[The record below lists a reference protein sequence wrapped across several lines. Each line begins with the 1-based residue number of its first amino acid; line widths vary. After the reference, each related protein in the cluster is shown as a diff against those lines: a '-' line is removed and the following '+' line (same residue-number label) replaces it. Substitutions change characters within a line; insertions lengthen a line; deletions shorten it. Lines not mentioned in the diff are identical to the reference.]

1 MVLPILKVLLP
12 SEAYKIYEGTLL
24 DRYGTG
30 AMENRN
36 SRLFWGLSVNFLF
49 KFWYPDLKT
58 MLQTVVCFSFS
69 NQVLQDT

>member
-36 SRLFWGLSVNFLF
+36 SRLF
-49 KFWYPDLKT
+49 
-58 MLQTVVCFSFS
+58 
-69 NQVLQDT
+69 